1 MIYKNLI
8 CLSCCKLK
16 SQHDNVLY
24 TNRTSTRL
32 QCIKSVHNEILSSEI
47 TKINLNRKFLLWRLI
62 SDVSIDDI
70 VFERGGGRSEITFW
84 WEVDRLFWFSG
95 RFCRSASLDTGDPSF
110 WVKIA
115 ADLFYSVNK
124 DKVIALIQLD
134 SYLKLRFFVFLLA
147 LLYFF
152 DIYVVDGCIL
162 ICLLFGHDAIW
173 FLWLNGIFWRRI
185 DGLISVSIHDCLWIR
200 PSSNLH

>member
-1 MIYKNLI
+1 MVFQINIFQVVGQKLRDGLKCVEILVFQVKMLQFLGKKIIQTMMIYKNLI

-70 VFERGGGRSEITFW
+70 VFERGGG
-84 WEVDRLFWFSG
+84 
-95 RFCRSASLDTGDPSF
+95 SL
-110 WVKIA
+110 
-115 ADLFYSVNK
+115 
-124 DKVIALIQLD
+124 
-134 SYLKLRFFVFLLA
+134 
-147 LLYFF
+147 
-152 DIYVVDGCIL
+152 
-162 ICLLFGHDAIW
+162 
-173 FLWLNGIFWRRI
+173 
-185 DGLISVSIHDCLWIR
+185 
-200 PSSNLH
+200 